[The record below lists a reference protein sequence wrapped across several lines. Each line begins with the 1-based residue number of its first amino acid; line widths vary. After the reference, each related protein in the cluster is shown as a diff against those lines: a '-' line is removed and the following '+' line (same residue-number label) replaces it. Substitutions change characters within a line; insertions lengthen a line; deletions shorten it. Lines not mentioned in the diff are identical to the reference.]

1 MIAAFLSNLAVL
13 AEKSKMFMGF
23 FAVKGK
29 GMDLSQSKISLA
41 DKLKRGFLPVNI
53 MMTTMMRKMM
63 TMMMKMMILSLRAQP
78 CPG

>member
-1 MIAAFLSNLAVL
+1 MD
-13 AEKSKMFMGF
+13 F
-23 FAVKGK
+23 FADKGK

-53 MMTTMMRKMM
+53 MMTTMIMMMRKMMTMM

>member
-1 MIAAFLSNLAVL
+1 MD
-13 AEKSKMFMGF
+13 F
-23 FAVKGK
+23 FADKGK

-41 DKLKRGFLPVNI
+41 DKLIRLSLPVNI
-53 MMTTMMRKMM
+53 MMTTMKMMMRKMM

>member
-1 MIAAFLSNLAVL
+1 MD
-13 AEKSKMFMGF
+13 F
-23 FAVKGK
+23 FADKGK

-53 MMTTMMRKMM
+53 MMTTMIMMMRKMM